1 MTRFKFLP
9 RNRFFE
15 VVGGI
20 MFENFGDNK
29 VAMLHEVD
37 MTECLELRKSIA
49 AATGRRPSFTAFVA
63 RAVAL
68 TIKSHPYANRTT
80 VELPFFRR
88 IVQLQDINISVAVER
103 DVPGLEQVVYA
114 GTLARADEYSLSELT
129 VELQRLNNVEGEHGA
144 RWSLFQRVVT
154 GLPTPLAR
162 FILRAP
168 RLWPSMWIKHRGGA
182 VMISSP
188 AKYGV
193 DMLVG
198 NWPWPIGFSF
208 GLVKERPIAVEGQV
222 VVRPTMMLIMSF
234 DRRLMAG
241 GPAARFFNAV
251 ARSIESAKATLARPE
266 DHDGRSSTSN

>member
-1 MTRFKFLP
+1 MSGFHFLP

-20 MFENFGDNK
+20 MFENYGDHK
-29 VAMLHEVD
+29 VAMLSEVD
-37 MTECLELRKSIA
+37 MSQCIRLRDQIGA
-49 AATGRRPSFTAFVA
+49 ANGRKPSFTAIVA

-68 TIKSHPYANRTT
+68 ALRTHSYANRTT
-80 VELPFFRR
+80 LEIPFFKR
-88 IVQLQDINISVAVER
+88 IVQLDDINITVAVER
-103 DVPGLEQVVYA
+103 DTPGIEQATYA
-114 GTLARADEYSLSELT
+114 GTITGTDRLSLSELT
-129 VELQRLNNVEGEHGA
+129 DALRRLANVEGEHGQ
-144 RWSLFQRVVT
+144 RWELFHRVVT
-154 GLPTPLAR
+154 RFPPPLAR
-162 FILRAP
+162 FVLRLP
-168 RLWPSMWIKHRGGA
+168 RLWPSLWIQHRGGA

-208 GLVKERPIAVEGQV
+208 GLVKDRPMVVEGAV

-251 ARSIESAKATLARPE
+251 AQSLQNAQATLA
-266 DHDGRSSTSN
+266 